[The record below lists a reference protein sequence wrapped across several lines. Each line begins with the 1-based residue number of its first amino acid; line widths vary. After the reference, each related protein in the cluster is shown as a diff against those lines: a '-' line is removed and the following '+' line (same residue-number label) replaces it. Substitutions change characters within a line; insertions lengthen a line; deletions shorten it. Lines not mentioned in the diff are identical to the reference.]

1 MKFIYSTASLL
12 LCCTLAAA
20 QQNLGD
26 RSVTFVS
33 PLVNNDR
40 TVTLRLSAPHAK
52 EVKVKG
58 DWDDKA
64 PVDMRRQ
71 EDGTWTWT
79 TPQLESDLYIYTFR
93 VDGTKIIDPS
103 SIYTLRDVNSLFS
116 MFYIS
121 GGKGDYYQVRDVPHG
136 DVTRT
141 YYDSKIFG
149 REHRFTIY
157 TPADYRKN
165 PLKRFPVLY
174 LLHGSGGDEESWI
187 TLGQVARIMDNL
199 IAEGKAQPM
208 IVVMPNGNGTYPA
221 APGETVENLD
231 YRPMT
236 MENMPNTRDSK
247 YEQSFPELISFVDSH
262 YRTIGNK
269 QGRALAGLSMGGFHT
284 FWISANNPGTFNY
297 IGLFSAT
304 IGTGG
309 RERNIPYYQNVN
321 DKLKALN
328 ISGCHLYDVYI
339 GKSDFL
345 YQHNLKDVRACL
357 DEAGI
362 KYNFI
367 ESERGHVWINWR
379 SYLLDFT
386 QKLFR

>member
-1 MKFIYSTASLL
+1 MRFIYFTVSLL
-12 LCCTLAAA
+12 LYCTFATA
-20 QQNLGD
+20 QQNLD
-26 RSVTFVS
+26 DKSVTFTS
-33 PLVNNDR
+33 PLVNTNK
-40 TVTLRLSAPHAK
+40 TVTLRISAPHAK

-64 PVDMRRQ
+64 PVDMYRQ
-71 EDGTWTWT
+71 DDGTWIWT

-103 SIYTLRDVNSLFS
+103 STYTLRDVNSLFS
-116 MFYIS
+116 MFYIN
-121 GGKGDYYQVRDVPHG
+121 GGKGDYYQVHDVPHG

-157 TPADYRKN
+157 TPAAYRKN
-165 PLKRFPVLY
+165 PQKRFPVLY

-187 TLGQVARIMDNL
+187 TLGQVAHIMDNL

-221 APGETVENLD
+221 APGETIENLN

-236 MENMPNTRDSK
+236 MENMPNTKDSK
-247 YEQSFPELISFVDSH
+247 YEQSFPELINFVDSH

-284 FWISANNPGTFNY
+284 FWISANNPNTFNY

-304 IGTGG
+304 ISIGKK
-309 RERNIPYYQNVN
+309 ERNIPYYQNID
-321 DKLKALN
+321 DKLKVLN
-328 ISGCHLYDVYI
+328 SSGCHLYDVYI

-345 YQHNLKDVRACL
+345 YHHNLKDIRNCL
-357 DEAGI
+357 DESGI

-367 ESERGHVWINWR
+367 ESERGHIWINWR

-386 QKLFR
+386 QKLFH

>member
-1 MKFIYSTASLL
+1 MKFIYFTTSLL
-12 LCCTLAAA
+12 LCCTLATA
-20 QQNLGD
+20 QQNLDD
-26 RSVTFVS
+26 RSVTFTS
-33 PLVNNDR
+33 PLVNPDQ
-40 TVTLRLSAPHAK
+40 TVTLRLSAPYAK

-64 PVDMRRQ
+64 PADMHRQ
-71 EDGTWTWT
+71 EDGTWVWT
-79 TPQLESDLYIYTFR
+79 TPRLESDLYIYTFR

-103 SIYTLRDVNSLFS
+103 STYTLRDVNALFS
-116 MFYIS
+116 MFYIN

-141 YYDSKIFG
+141 YYSSKVFG

-157 TPADYRKN
+157 TPAAYREN
-165 PLKRFPVLY
+165 PRKRFPVLY

-187 TLGQVARIMDNL
+187 TLGQAARIMDNL

-208 IVVMPNGNGTYPA
+208 IVVMPNGNATYPA
-221 APGETVENLD
+221 APGETVENLN

-236 MENMPNTRDSK
+236 MENMPNTKDSK

-262 YRTIGNK
+262 YRTIDNK
-269 QGRALAGLSMGGFHT
+269 RGRALAGLSMGGFHT
-284 FWISANNPGTFNY
+284 FWISANNPDTFDY

-304 IGTGG
+304 ISTGEK
-309 RERNIPYYQNVN
+309 ERDIPYYQDMD
-321 DKLKALN
+321 DKLKVLN
-328 ISGCHLYDVYI
+328 SRGYQLYDVYI
-339 GKSDFL
+339 GRSDFL
-345 YQHNLKDVRACL
+345 YQHNLKDVRSCL

-367 ESERGHVWINWR
+367 ESERGHIWINWR